1 MMSYADLALLPEG
14 LHDDLPP
21 FAGREADVIERLV
34 AACEASG
41 YDRVK
46 PPLIEFEES
55 LLSGPGAGVS
65 RHMFRLMDPISQRMM
80 GLRSDM
86 TTQVARIA
94 STRLKAAERP
104 LRLCY
109 AGQVLRV
116 RGSQLRPERQ
126 FAQAGVEL
134 IGTDDDAGDAEVV
147 LLAAEALAAV
157 GVKHL
162 TIDLT
167 VPSLVPLLAREL
179 GLSDEVAEV
188 ARRALDGRDGAAV
201 AALPKP
207 ARQFFADLMTA
218 AGPADEALSALRALN
233 LPESASPLIDRLAG
247 LVAALNSEGEG
258 IALTVDPGESR
269 GFEYQTGV
277 SFTLLVKGVRG
288 ELGRGGRYSLITGEP
303 ATGFTLYMDSVMRA
317 VPEAATPARL
327 LLPYGTPRA
336 AARGLQAEGWRTVCV
351 LDPAA
356 DPRAEAKRL
365 GCSHMLS
372 SGKPEALE

>member
-94 STRLKAAERP
+94 STRLKTAERP
-104 LRLCY
+104 LRLYY

-218 AGPADEALSALRALN
+218 AGPADEALSALRALK